1 MTQYH
6 FCKHIGIDDLNQLTV
21 GFIRKEIAARRKELL
36 TEKHKGMKLNLNP
49 DNWVLRAE
57 PNGHITIL
65 VPAQLV

>member
-6 FCKHIGIDDLNQLTV
+6 FCKHIGVDDLNQLTV

-49 DNWVLRAE
+49 DSWVLRPHE
-57 PNGHITIL
+57 GHFSIL
-65 VPAQLV
+65 VPAQPL